1 MAFPFALSLAVYS
14 QFPALGP
21 SAADSTAAAF
31 FTLARGNTAIAQ
43 IRGPAIFLAADAEK
57 VAHFAAWIKNNENA
71 ATLAKVNF
79 ATHLVVAVFAGMR
92 PSSGYGISAKRVESS
107 NGGVTITA
115 ELSGP
120 GSGQAVAD
128 VISFPY
134 HVIAVP
140 YTVVANRPKTVW
152 RVITTA
158 GVEMVR
164 TITP

>member
-1 MAFPFALSLAVYS
+1 MAFPFALSLAVCT
-14 QFPALGP
+14 QFPASGP
-21 SAADSTAAAF
+21 WAADSTAAAF
-31 FTLARGNTAIAQ
+31 LTLARGDTAIAK
-43 IRGPAIFLAADAEK
+43 IKSPVIFLAADAEK
-57 VAHFAAWIKNNENA
+57 VAHFAAWIKDNENTA
-71 ATLAKVNF
+71 KLAKVDF
-79 ATHLVVAVFAGMR
+79 ATHLVVAVFAGVR
-92 PSSGYGISAKRVESS
+92 PSSGYGITVKRVESS
-107 NGGVTITA
+107 NGSVTVTA
-115 ELSGP
+115 ALSGP